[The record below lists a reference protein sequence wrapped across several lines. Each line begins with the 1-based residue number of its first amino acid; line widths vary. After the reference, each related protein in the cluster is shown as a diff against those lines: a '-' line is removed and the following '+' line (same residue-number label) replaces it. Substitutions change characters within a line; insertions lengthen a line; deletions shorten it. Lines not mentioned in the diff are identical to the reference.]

1 MERDMAESGVCGSKG
16 RELRAHISTFKEEPE
31 NELGMGRGFNLE
43 GFESLSSND
52 VLPAARPPLLNYS

>member
-1 MERDMAESGVCGSKG
+1 MAESGVCGSKG
-16 RELRAHISTFKEEPE
+16 RELRAHISTCKEEPE

-52 VLPAARPPLLNYS
+52 VLPAARPPLLYYP